1 MPLEWNN
8 QNRRKP
14 TLVAVYVNSKFRC
27 FSTSCLHHQRFVMS
41 DKRNIINVKIEE
53 LWRAAAQWLQGLLAR
68 VNNQIVRRFPIGN
81 GKSDLLQQ
89 FHI

>member
-1 MPLEWNN
+1 
-8 QNRRKP
+8 
-14 TLVAVYVNSKFRC
+14 
-27 FSTSCLHHQRFVMS
+27 MS